1 MYDLIIR
8 NARIA
13 DGLGSPL
20 ADGDLAVQNGRVAVI
35 GQVQGKAES
44 IVDAKGYVLA
54 PGVVDLHT
62 HYDAQL
68 TWDSTASPSGA
79 LGVTTV
85 IIGNCGFG
93 VAPAP
98 ADRRDSIIANL
109 AEVEGMSLESLRA
122 GIDTSYESFSEYL
135 DLLRRKGVYPN
146 VACLASHSV
155 MRTAVMGD
163 AGSERPST
171 PEELEAIVGLLR
183 EAMDAGAIG
192 LASSSNENHRGAG
205 GIPIASRLATDEE
218 FRTLAGVLKDYDHGV
233 FMATFGE
240 KHSIPFLEEIC
251 SITGKPGFYAAHFYY
266 VHQPERA
273 KNIMKMAA
281 DARRR
286 GIPVYTQGSCQ
297 PLSLT
302 FTLDKAYILK
312 AMESWPSTEDHD
324 ELRNIF
330 MDSSFRDAFREVLKK
345 KDSQHLFYGR
355 WDWVPIAAVGFKKN
369 ENLVGRTV
377 AEIAEERGED
387 PFDTFLE
394 IGLEENFATK
404 FSFYILN
411 MDEDGV
417 AEIIANDGT
426 LISLSDAGAHNALLC
441 DAGYAMHLF
450 GHWTRDKGLFDLPTA
465 IRKVTSDPAN
475 TYGIVDRGVLK
486 LGSWADMILFDP
498 DKIHITKMSRHYDL
512 PAGGERL
519 LRKAPGL
526 HGTWVN
532 GIQVFD
538 GSDYVDVSP
547 PGQVLTE
554 FNNSLP
560 ALGMHQR
567 LAAE

>member
-98 ADRRDSIIANL
+98 ADQRDSIIANL

-240 KHSIPFLEEIC
+240 KHSIPFLEELC

-273 KNIMKMAA
+273 RNIMNMAA

-312 AMESWPSTEDHD
+312 AMESWPATEDHD

-355 WDWVPIAAVGFKKN
+355 WDWVPVAAVGLKKN

-377 AEIAEERGED
+377 AEIAEERGKD

-450 GHWTRDKGLFDLPTA
+450 GHWARDKGLFDLPTA

-486 LGSWADMILFDP
+486 SGSWADMILFDP

-532 GIQVFD
+532 GVQVFD

-560 ALGMHQR
+560 ALGMRQR

>member
-13 DGLGSPL
+13 DGLGNPL
-20 ADGDLAVQNGRVAVI
+20 IDGDLAVQDGRVAVI
-35 GQVQGKAES
+35 GQVLGKAES

-240 KHSIPFLEEIC
+240 KHSIPFLEELC

-273 KNIMKMAA
+273 KNIMNMAA

-330 MDSSFRDAFREVLKK
+330 MDSSFRDAFRKVLKK

-450 GHWTRDKGLFDLPTA
+450 GHWARDKGLFDLPTA

-486 LGSWADMILFDP
+486 SGSWADMILFDP

-532 GIQVFD
+532 GVQVFD

-560 ALGMHQR
+560 ALGMRQR

>member
-13 DGLGSPL
+13 DGLGNPL
-20 ADGDLAVQNGRVAVI
+20 IDGDLAVQDGRVAVI
-35 GQVQGKAES
+35 GQVPGKAES

-171 PEELEAIVGLLR
+171 LEELEAIVGLLR

-273 KNIMKMAA
+273 KNIMNMAA

-330 MDSSFRDAFREVLKK
+330 MDSSFRDAFRKVLKK

-450 GHWTRDKGLFDLPTA
+450 GHWARDKGLFDLPTA

-532 GIQVFD
+532 GVQVFD

-560 ALGMHQR
+560 ALGMRQR

>member
-13 DGLGSPL
+13 DGLGNPL
-20 ADGDLAVQNGRVAVI
+20 IDGDLAVQDGRVAVI
-35 GQVQGKAES
+35 GQVPGKAES

-98 ADRRDSIIANL
+98 ADQRDSIIANL

-171 PEELEAIVGLLR
+171 LEELEAIVGLLR

-240 KHSIPFLEEIC
+240 KHSIPFLEELC

-273 KNIMKMAA
+273 KNIMNMAA

-330 MDSSFRDAFREVLKK
+330 MDSSFRDAFRKVLKK

-450 GHWTRDKGLFDLPTA
+450 GHWARDKGLFDLPTA

-532 GIQVFD
+532 GVQVFD

-560 ALGMHQR
+560 ALGMRQR